1 MQKIVFPF
9 IILLAI
15 FTSCD
20 KVKQTEKNLAGE
32 WQIIS
37 YKHMDTEG
45 LSEYAVVSGSIKFEN
60 CTESSNSC
68 PYSISINYDFPS
80 SSGTTIENGTYEV
93 IEKGKFMNIT
103 NSNSSDSI
111 TATYRCRLLT
121 ETKTDLELE
130 FSDAGGNI
138 HTYIFNR

>member
-1 MQKIVFPF
+1 MRKIVFLF

-20 KVKQTEKNLAGE
+20 KVKQTEKNLGGE
-32 WQIIS
+32 WQIVS

-45 LSEYAVVSGSIKFEN
+45 LSEYAVVNGSIKFEN
-60 CTESSNSC
+60 CTEASNSC
-68 PYSISINYDFPS
+68 LYSISINYNFPS
-80 SSGTTIENGTYEV
+80 SSGTTTENGTYEV
-93 IEKGKFMNIT
+93 IEKGKFMNIQK
-103 NSNSSDSI
+103 SNSPDPSA
-111 TATYRCRLLT
+111 ATYRCRILT

>member
-1 MQKIVFPF
+1 MRKIVFLF
-9 IILLAI
+9 ILLLAV

-32 WQIIS
+32 WQIVS

-45 LSEYAVVSGSIKFEN
+45 LSEYAVVNGSIKFEN
-60 CTESSNSC
+60 CTEASNSC

-80 SSGTTIENGTYEV
+80 SSGTTTENGRYEV
-93 IEKGKFMNIT
+93 IEKGKFMNII

-111 TATYRCRLLT
+111 TAIYRCRLLT